1 MISHHRTP
9 AEAERAAILAS
20 GADPYAGSYVRH
32 GRCFSGPTRIVE
44 IRPAFDGFEIHQIT
58 QAELNEVK
66 RAYAIDEADRFE
78 ELAGRYR
85 VMAATSGSEANRLEH
100 TRMAANYERLAS
112 EARKRA
118 REMCDCGEAE
128 RQEVA

>member
-20 GADPYAGSYVRH
+20 GASPYVGNYERH
-32 GRCFSGPTRIVE
+32 GRCFSGPTRITE
-44 IRPAFDGFEIHQIT
+44 IRTAFDGFEIHEIS
-58 QAELNEVK
+58 QAALNEVL
-66 RAYAIDEADRFE
+66 RSYAIADADELER
-78 ELAGRYR
+78 LAGMYR
-85 VMAATSGSEANRLEH
+85 VMAASTGSEANRLEH

-118 REMCDCGEAE
+118 REMCPCEAE